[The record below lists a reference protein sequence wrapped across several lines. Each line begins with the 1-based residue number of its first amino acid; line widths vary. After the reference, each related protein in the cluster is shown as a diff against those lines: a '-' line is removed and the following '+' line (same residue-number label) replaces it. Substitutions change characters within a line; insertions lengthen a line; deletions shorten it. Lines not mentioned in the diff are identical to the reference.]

1 MHRMIAVGG
10 LLCVVALVG
19 CSSTGGRQAATTTA
33 THSDAGGPTTTT
45 DPTPAVIPQTTRLGE
60 TTPQAVIADLRAH
73 GFTVTRVKEA
83 DVSLSGAKDN
93 RDAFINGVDCGILV
107 FATPEG
113 TQEWAELSDSLGGIA
128 VVGDTW
134 AISLD
139 SSTPAKSRPL
149 ARKIAAAVGGTVR

>member
-1 MHRMIAVGG
+1 MRRMIAVG
-10 LLCVVALVG
+10 LLLLAAG
-19 CSSTGGRQAATTTA
+19 CTSGGRDQTASTATTAAAGPSTTA
-33 THSDAGGPTTTT
+33 
-45 DPTPAVIPQTTRLGE
+45 DPTPAVVPQTTRAGE

-73 GFTVTRVKEA
+73 GFKVTRVKEV

-93 RDAFINGVDCGILV
+93 RDAYINGVDCGVLV
-107 FATPEG
+107 FSTVEG
-113 TQEWAELSDSLGGIA
+113 TQEWAEMSDSLGGIA

-139 SSTPAKSRPL
+139 SSSPARSRPL